1 MSVEAPTMTLD
12 SPGPALS
19 LFFGGRGMEPIALAM
34 PHRSCSSDPCPY
46 LTDDRR
52 STDAVGMGGVRIIP
66 PWEPRDRR

>member
-19 LFFGGRGMEPIALAM
+19 LFGGRGMEPIALAM
-34 PHRSCSSDPCPY
+34 PDRSCSSDPCPY